1 MAPIVMARRTRMG
14 SHDLVHPIS
23 AVVQRRATGG
33 NGTGRHSGFTLKIGK
48 SRGAAR
54 RASKYATN
62 EA

>member
-33 NGTGRHSGFTLKIGK
+33 NGTGRHSGFTLKIRQK
-48 SRGAAR
+48 SGGGQAGVEIC
-54 RASKYATN
+54 N
-62 EA
+62 